1 MMKGKILFLISFL
14 VLNLLLS
21 FHSLN
26 LEGQRKSPEL
36 LIQHEVIVTLK
47 LVQVYVTDKKGNPV
61 TDLSS
66 EDFIIYDNGKKQ
78 KITDFERHLLPFF
91 LEKLGEKKEAIT
103 ATQAPPPRQL
113 MTRKFFLLFDF
124 AHNNPRG
131 IIAARK
137 AALDFL
143 EKMVQPTD
151 EIGLLSYSPSR
162 FLAMHEYLTTN
173 HQRIKGFIESL
184 GLKESLGNV
193 ENLEAVYWEKVTG
206 QNPLD
211 VSKAGGV
218 LGKEDE
224 LSGVARASEEAQ
236 RFLKVGESRYH
247 ALAFISRM
255 TNLAKAL
262 RYVPGIKYILLFS
275 SGIPYSLIY
284 GIQAPWGIRNYE
296 AWGERL
302 IQEKLVEMCR
312 ELAASNTVI
321 YAFDTED
328 SLTRITQ
335 DTRMTGAFTLQQ
347 LASSTG
353 GKYFGNIKNYDEAL
367 EQVQQLTG
375 CYYVL
380 GYYVDEKWDGKYHEI
395 KVEVKRPGVKVY
407 AQRGYFNPKP
417 FKEWSDLERMLH
429 LVDLALSEQPLFQTP
444 LPLRC
449 GGFSYTELGQGN
461 IILWADLVKGELGGL
476 GEGEV
481 ELVFLVF
488 DGEGNIV
495 KMGRWAGALAR
506 LPEAAIYFSSPLSVP
521 AGDYR
526 CRVVLRSLETGRGAV
541 GSVEMKIGE
550 VKEGGISL
558 GQPFLLMRSEGQ
570 RYENFPSF
578 LFPFDLGG
586 FVPLTEV
593 KRGERELY
601 ALVMCS
607 YSGVKEPE
615 LRLYGELLFLEGEK
629 RRSLPLRFSLLQKAR
644 TEAREIYLV
653 KVETEPL
660 EPGLYSLYFQGEE
673 VKSGSRSLSQAVF
686 RVIN

>member
-1 MMKGKILFLISFL
+1 
-14 VLNLLLS
+14 
-21 FHSLN
+21 
-26 LEGQRKSPEL
+26 
-36 LIQHEVIVTLK
+36 
-47 LVQVYVTDKKGNPV
+47 
-61 TDLSS
+61 
-66 EDFIIYDNGKKQ
+66 
-78 KITDFERHLLPFF
+78 
-91 LEKLGEKKEAIT
+91 
-103 ATQAPPPRQL
+103 
-113 MTRKFFLLFDF
+113 MTRKFFLLFDL

-143 EKMVQPTD
+143 EEMVQPTD

-218 LGKEDE
+218 FGKEDE

-284 GIQAPWGIRNYE
+284 GIQAPWGKGDYG
-296 AWGERL
+296 AWGEAL
-302 IQEKLVEMCR
+302 IQEKINEMHR
-312 ELAASNTVI
+312 ELANSNTVV

-328 SLTRITQ
+328 SVARITQ
-335 DTRMTGAFTLQQ
+335 DTRMAGAFTLQQ
-347 LASSTG
+347 MASSTG

-367 EQVQQLTG
+367 EQVQKLTG
-375 CYYVL
+375 CYFIL

-407 AQRGYFNPKP
+407 TQRGYFNPRP
-417 FKEWSDLERMLH
+417 FKEWTDLEKMLH
-429 LVDLALSEQPLFQTP
+429 LVDLALSERPLFQTP

-449 GGFSYTELGQGN
+449 GGFSYAEQGKGN
-461 IILWADLVKGELGGL
+461 IVLWADLVKGELEGL
-476 GEGEV
+476 GEDEV
-481 ELVFLVF
+481 ELVFLIF

-506 LPEAAIYFSSPLSVP
+506 LPEATACFSSPLPVA
-521 AGDYR
+521 AGEYR
-526 CRVVLRSLETGRGAV
+526 CRVVLRSLETGQGAV

-558 GQPFLLMRSEGQ
+558 GQPLLLTRSEGQ

-578 LFPFDLGG
+578 LFPFDLRG
-586 FVPLTEV
+586 FVPLTEL
-593 KRGERELY
+593 KRGEKQFY
-601 ALVMCS
+601 ALLSCS
-607 YSGVKEPE
+607 YSGLKEPE
-615 LRLYGELLFLEGEK
+615 LRLYAELLLSEGEK
-629 RRSLPLRFSLLQKAR
+629 RKSLPLRFSLLQRVR
-644 TEAREIYLV
+644 TELREIYLV

-660 EPGLYSLYFQGEE
+660 KPGLYSLYFQAEE
-673 VKSGSRSLSQAVF
+673 VKSASRSLSQAVF
-686 RVIN
+686 RVIS

>member
-47 LVQVYVTDKKGNPV
+47 LIQVYVTDKKGNPV

-218 LGKEDE
+218 FGKEDE

-429 LVDLALSEQPLFQTP
+429 LVDLALRT
-444 LPLRC
+444 
-449 GGFSYTELGQGN
+449 
-461 IILWADLVKGELGGL
+461 LV
-476 GEGEV
+476 
-481 ELVFLVF
+481 
-488 DGEGNIV
+488 N
-495 KMGRWAGALAR
+495 
-506 LPEAAIYFSSPLSVP
+506 
-521 AGDYR
+521 
-526 CRVVLRSLETGRGAV
+526 
-541 GSVEMKIGE
+541 
-550 VKEGGISL
+550 
-558 GQPFLLMRSEGQ
+558 
-570 RYENFPSF
+570 NFVS
-578 LFPFDLGG
+578 DH
-586 FVPLTEV
+586 
-593 KRGERELY
+593 
-601 ALVMCS
+601 
-607 YSGVKEPE
+607 
-615 LRLYGELLFLEGEK
+615 
-629 RRSLPLRFSLLQKAR
+629 R
-644 TEAREIYLV
+644 T
-653 KVETEPL
+653 
-660 EPGLYSLYFQGEE
+660 
-673 VKSGSRSLSQAVF
+673 
-686 RVIN
+686 